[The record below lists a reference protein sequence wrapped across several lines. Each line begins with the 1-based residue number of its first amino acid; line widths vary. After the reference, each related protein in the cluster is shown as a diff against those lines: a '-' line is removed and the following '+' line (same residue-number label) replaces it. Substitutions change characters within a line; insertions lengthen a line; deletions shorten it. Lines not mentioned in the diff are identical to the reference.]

1 MGAGWDVIYLVR
13 LLQDHSPLAVA
24 DDNPVDLGIAKLL
37 DADLTG
43 ESTIGLVVDVLGG
56 DTDLGVGQAAGQG
69 KVQRGGRDD
78 DLGRG
83 IELRGIE
90 VLHDGGDAFRNTVPV
105 PGSAI
110 R

>member
-1 MGAGWDVIYLVR
+1 MTYLVR

-24 DDNPVDLGIAKLL
+24 DDNPVDLGIAKML

-43 ESTIGLVVDVLGG
+43 ESSIGLVVDVLGG
-56 DTDLGVGQAAGQG
+56 NADLGVGQVARQG
-69 KVQRGGRDD
+69 EVQCGRRDD
-78 DLGRG
+78 DLGRR

-105 PGSAI
+105 QGYAI